1 MKIWAIWVD
10 QTMQNLARQKQLEK
24 LEKKALLDIATEL

>member
-1 MKIWAIWVD
+1 
-10 QTMQNLARQKQLEK
+10 MQNLARQKRLEK